1 MRVYLF
7 FILIGIILASC
18 AMNKNVSLYP
28 IEPFEIYENNV
39 RFSISSS
46 QQLWIGFQWPLA
58 NSQPEAYFIMF
69 ISSNENIERA
79 SLKTISINIKE
90 LEFIYT
96 KNELVEL
103 QNRAPLPNS
112 EYNYFSVIRIEIPTN
127 EILNEYNSNISLSN
141 FHSRFNN
148 VNEIEYILI
157 IEYNINEIN
166 YETEVVWKYKS
177 EKKTSFARWD
187 AWIGI

>member
-7 FILIGIILASC
+7 FMFIGIFLTSC
-18 AMNKNVSLYP
+18 ALNKNVSLYP
-28 IEPFEIYENNV
+28 IEPLEIYENNV

-79 SLKTISINIKE
+79 SLKSISINIKE
-90 LEFIYT
+90 LDFIYT
-96 KNELVEL
+96 KNEEIEL

-127 EILNEYNSNISLSN
+127 EILNEYNSNV
-141 FHSRFNN
+141 F
-148 VNEIEYILI
+148 ILKRASC
-157 IEYNINEIN
+157 Y
-166 YETEVVWKYKS
+166 T
-177 EKKTSFARWD
+177 
-187 AWIGI
+187 